1 MKPFSKYISLIA
13 VFVLLILGSCQSR
26 IVDAQK
32 PLHDNTLTL
41 YTNYTIQTNDAKK
54 TKVEIIK
61 VDAEKIYGK
70 LKNGEQK
77 EILRSEVREIKKT
90 DYLASIIIAVAA
102 IAAVI
107 FIPI

>member
-1 MKPFSKYISLIA
+1 MKTFSRYMGILA
-13 VFVLLILGSCQSR
+13 VLVLMTLGSCQTR
-26 IVDAQK
+26 VVDVQK

-41 YTNYTIQTNDAKK
+41 YKNYVIQTKDAQKIK
-54 TKVEIIK
+54 MEVIK
-61 VDAEKIYGK
+61 VDSEKIYGK
-70 LKNGEQK
+70 LKSGEQK

-90 DYLASIIIAVAA
+90 DYLASAIIAVVA

>member
-1 MKPFSKYISLIA
+1 MKPFSKYLGIIA
-13 VFVLLILGSCQSR
+13 VFVLLLLGSCQTR
-26 IVDAQK
+26 IVDSEK

-41 YTNYTIQTNDAKK
+41 YSNYTVQTKDAQK
-54 TKVEIIK
+54 TKMEIIK
-61 VDAEKIYGK
+61 VDNEKIYGK

-90 DYLASIIIAVAA
+90 DYLTSVIIAVAA